1 MGMTKYESSIKQV
14 AAPQERV
21 YAMLSDMNNLERFKQ
36 ALPEDKVKN
45 LSFDTDNIYI
55 DTPPVGKVTLQVT
68 EREPM
73 KCIKLQTI
81 SSPLPMTLW
90 IQIVSA
96 LETESKLKLTIGIEA
111 NPLIRGM
118 IEKPLKEA
126 LEKMAEM
133 LAILPYNY

>member
-45 LSFDTDNIYI
+45 LSFDADNIYI
-55 DTPPVGKVTLQVT
+55 DTPPVGKVTLQIV

-73 KCIKLQTI
+73 TCVKLQTI

-90 IQIVSA
+90 IQIVQASEA
-96 LETESKLKLTIGIEA
+96 ESKLKLTIGIEA
-111 NPLIRGM
+111 NPFIRGM
-118 IEKPLKEA
+118 IEKPLTEA
-126 LEKMAEM
+126 LEKIAEM
-133 LAILPYNY
+133 LAILPY